1 MFLQSIHL
9 QVLKTY
15 EYTKV
20 WKIYAEWENISDKPK
35 ENTSQEESDTKTL
48 SSTLLFYNR

>member
-35 ENTSQEESDTKTL
+35 ENTPLERGE
-48 SSTLLFYNR
+48 